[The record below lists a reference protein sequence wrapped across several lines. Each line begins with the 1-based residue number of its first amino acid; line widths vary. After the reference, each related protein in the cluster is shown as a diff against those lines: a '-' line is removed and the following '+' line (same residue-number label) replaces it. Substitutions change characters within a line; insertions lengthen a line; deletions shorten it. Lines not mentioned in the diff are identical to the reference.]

1 MGRIF
6 KLVILVC
13 LFIFGIFG
21 FRLVSAGFRARL
33 FIETDFIKSL
43 VGIVVIIENI
53 NFQCLVEFKNKVIK
67 LVESMILKVLSCYKF
82 LFSY

>member
-1 MGRIF
+1 MFLFIFKVSMELRSLMDRIF

-21 FRLVSAGFRARL
+21 LRLVSAGFRARL

-53 NFQCLVEFKNKVIK
+53 NFQCLVEFKKKI
-67 LVESMILKVLSCYKF
+67 
-82 LFSY
+82 